1 MSSSDAQRSG
11 VHDSTEDS
19 NAEPAGAMPGSGPVS
34 QAPVGEAP
42 SREAAVR
49 EGPGRDGREET
60 RVKNDPDESSFG
72 GPLDLDEP
80 KGV

>member
-34 QAPVGEAP
+34 QAPV
-42 SREAAVR
+42 REEAVR

-60 RVKNDPDESSFG
+60 HVKNDPDESSFG